1 MSQLLVVGAFMGE
14 EELLRA
20 VRAARLQSL
29 TVHDAYTPFPV
40 HGMDEAMGLAP
51 SKLPQACFTFAMT
64 GLALAVGF
72 QYWVSLFDWP
82 MNIGGKSLDAS
93 PALVPIA
100 FELTVLF
107 AGLGSVAA
115 FLRTR
120 RLFPGR
126 KPALEGLGGIDDRF
140 LLALREERG
149 RGDAK
154 TLRAFLV
161 SQGARDVRDL
171 KEVA

>member
-1 MSQLLVVGAFMGE
+1 MSRLLVVGAFSGE
-14 EELLRA
+14 EGLLRT
-20 VRAARLQSL
+20 VRMARKQGL

-40 HGMDEAMGLAP
+40 HGMDEAMCLAP
-51 SKLPQACFTFAMT
+51 SKLPKARFAFAMT
-64 GLALAVGF
+64 GLALAVCF

-82 MNIGGKSLDAS
+82 MNIGGKTADAS

-115 FLRTR
+115 FLRMR

-126 KPALEGLGGIDDRF
+126 KPALEGLGGLDDRF
-140 LLALREERG
+140 LLVLREEPG
-149 RGDAK
+149 RADAK
-154 TLRAFLV
+154 TLRSFLE
-161 SQGARDVRDL
+161 SQGARDLREL
-171 KEVA
+171 KEGA